1 MRPIGRYYPWCS
13 ILSHSMKLTT
23 TQISDFQQSL
33 VDDLESQV
41 WDFVKTYTAELC
53 NQDALVDEYKTVR
66 EQLLTAQEG
75 LTISFN

>member
-1 MRPIGRYYPWCS
+1 
-13 ILSHSMKLTT
+13 MKLTT

-33 VDDLESQV
+33 VSDLESQV

-53 NQDALVDEYKTVR
+53 TEDTFVDQYEAVR
-66 EQLLTAQEG
+66 EQLITAQEG